1 MNPEKKSWF
10 SRHKILTALLVI
22 VGLGIVI
29 TLATGNND
37 NETAEPTA
45 AAEQVESTNSES
57 TDSDATE
64 NGEEAPEDAA
74 EGEKPAD
81 DKDGEQ
87 AAFQI
92 GDTVAEGDLEVVV
105 QSIEE
110 STSDM
115 GLLID
120 APAGKYI
127 IVKMSVTNPGDKAVT
142 FSSNNQKLI
151 DTQGRE
157 HSESN
162 NSLWLDDSLSFK
174 EINPG
179 MTIEGSILFDIPA
192 DAEPDQLI
200 VADSMFS
207 SGTPVDLK

>member
-1 MNPEKKSWF
+1 MKPEKKSWF

-22 VGLGIVI
+22 VGLVIVVS
-29 TLATGNND
+29 LVSGNSD
-37 NETAEPTA
+37 DEAAEPTA
-45 AAEQVESTNSES
+45 AAEQVESANSES
-57 TDSDATE
+57 TGSDATE
-64 NGEEAPEDAA
+64 NSEETSEDAA

-81 DKDGEQ
+81 DKEREQ

-115 GLLID
+115 GMLID

-127 IVKMSVTNPGDKAVT
+127 LVKMAVTNPGDKAVT

-162 NSLWLDDSLSFK
+162 NSLWLDDSLSIK

-179 MTIEGSILFDIPA
+179 VTIEGSILFDIPA
-192 DAEPDQLI
+192 DAQPDQLV

-207 SGTPVDLK
+207 SGTPVNLK